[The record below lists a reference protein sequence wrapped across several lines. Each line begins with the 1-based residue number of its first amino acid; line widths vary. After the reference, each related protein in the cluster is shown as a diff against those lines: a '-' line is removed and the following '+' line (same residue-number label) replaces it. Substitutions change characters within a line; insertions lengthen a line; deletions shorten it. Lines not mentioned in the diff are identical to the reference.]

1 MVPSEYIIAICII
14 ISVIHFIDASSAPLQ
29 WSLLSDIIDN
39 VEKKSGISLSGTGF
53 LYNLF
58 AIKIGI
64 AVGGAIIG
72 WLLTVGGYVGS
83 AAVQTDMAVLVVRL
97 IFTVIPAICVVM
109 MFLL

>member
-1 MVPSEYIIAICII
+1 M
-14 ISVIHFIDASSAPLQ
+14 SSTPVLPPLQ

-39 VEKKSGISLSGTGF
+39 VEKRSNISLSGLVFST
-53 LYNLF
+53 NLF

-83 AAVQTDMAVLVVRL
+83 AAIQTDLAILIVRL
-97 IFTVIPAICVVM
+97 IFTLIPAAFVFM
-109 MFLL
+109 MYLIMRQYRAHNDLQA